1 MGKTHEEVVNTWI
14 TYLIEQLV
22 PRTTEPP
29 SERIRLN
36 ICCYHKVFLGVGF
49 PEPGVVGY
57 RMENYQ
63 DFLTIVKVKAKRA
76 DLVYLASP
84 KGITEE
90 VGESSLYKDFGIGV
104 FSVDGDKVEERARLG
119 SILSMAKTAT
129 EGEVIGGESGDGV

>member
-1 MGKTHEEVVNTWI
+1 MSRTHEEIVNTWI

-29 SERIRLN
+29 SERIRLDT
-36 ICCYHKVFLGVGF
+36 CYHKVFLGVRF

-84 KGITEE
+84 KEITEE

-129 EGEVIGGESGDGV
+129 EGEVIGGESGDGM